1 MNARL
6 LANVLRPRPEPK
18 PAQSFVPSMLDH
30 FDRMEPTRSR
40 ELKPSQRLRIQRD
53 TRRILRRTFACLA
66 LAVAC
71 LAVLTHFAH

>member
-18 PAQSFVPSMLDH
+18 PARSFVSSMLDH

-40 ELKPSQRLRIQRD
+40 ELKPSQRLRHRRD
-53 TRRILRRTFACLA
+53 LRRILRTLLTSVALVAACLA
-66 LAVAC
+66 ALA
-71 LAVLTHFAH
+71 HFAH